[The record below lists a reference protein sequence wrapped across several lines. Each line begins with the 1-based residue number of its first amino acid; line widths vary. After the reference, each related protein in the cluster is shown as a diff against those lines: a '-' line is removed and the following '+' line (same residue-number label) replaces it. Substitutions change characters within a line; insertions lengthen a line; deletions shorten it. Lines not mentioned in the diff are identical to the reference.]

1 MMTVGGQNKDTLSQ
15 DHQNGN
21 QQNQS
26 KGPPLPLNTMLLR
39 LTITRPENGKSCV
52 LILSIQ
58 NHPQNYNNIVL
69 GGEGVD
75 VTL

>member
-21 QQNQS
+21 QQYQS
-26 KGPPLPLNTMLLR
+26 KGPPFPLNTMLLR
-39 LTITRPENGKSCV
+39 LTITRPENGTSCV

-58 NHPQNYNNIVL
+58 NHPLNYNNIVL